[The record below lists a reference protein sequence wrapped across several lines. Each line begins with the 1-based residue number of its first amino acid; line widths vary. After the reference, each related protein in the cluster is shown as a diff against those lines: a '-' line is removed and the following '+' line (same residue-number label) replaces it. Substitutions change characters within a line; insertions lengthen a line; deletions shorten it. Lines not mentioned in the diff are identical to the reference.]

1 MMMEYIMNT
10 IIGNFKNIYESIEN
24 IKNMLNTLP
33 PDVNVAPIM
42 YELED
47 KLQTNIEELDK
58 LIFQQLT

>member
-1 MMMEYIMNT
+1 MNT

-24 IKNMLNTLP
+24 IKYMLNTLP

>member
-1 MMMEYIMNT
+1 MNT